1 MPRGSDDVAAPR
13 NDSLEGRAG
22 WIARP
27 SKVIAQPLELHPTWR
42 GVVVEQR
49 GACYNHLWDPQQQS
63 SDATGRRPLE
73 KASWTSERA
82 QVVISEIET
91 VIVGKRQAVEQVV
104 IGLLCNGHVLIEDIP
119 GVGKTMLA
127 KALAGAL
134 GASYRRIQ
142 FTPDLL
148 PADITGTS
156 IFNQKTSEFSF
167 REGPVFTN
175 ILLADEINRAT
186 PKTQSSLLECME
198 EFQVTVDG
206 ETKLLARPFFVM
218 ATENPVEYRG
228 TYPLPEAQLDRFLMR
243 IKIGYP
249 APEDEVTVLD
259 RQMKRH
265 PIYSVKP
272 VVETEEV
279 LAMQENVKDVFI
291 EPSLKQYLVA
301 LVWAT
306 REHPMLSL
314 GASPRASLGLLRAGQ
329 ARAALQGRD
338 FVLPDDIKAVAS
350 PVLCHRLFLK
360 PEARVRQADAEQI
373 VAEVLD
379 QVAVPAA

>member
-1 MPRGSDDVAAPR
+1 M
-13 NDSLEGRAG
+13 E
-22 WIARP
+22 
-27 SKVIAQPLELHPTWR
+27 KTTWTAKQA
-42 GVVVEQR
+42 E
-49 GACYNHLWDPQQQS
+49 AIIN
-63 SDATGRRPLE
+63 
-73 KASWTSERA
+73 
-82 QVVISEIET
+82 EIET
-91 VIVGKRQAVEQVV
+91 VIVGKRQVVELVV
-104 IGLLCNGHVLIEDIP
+104 IGLLCNGHILIEDIP

-134 GASYRRIQ
+134 GGSYHRIQ

-156 IFNQKTSEFSF
+156 IFNQKTAEFIF

-198 EFQVTVDG
+198 EFQVTTDG
-206 ETKLLARPFFVM
+206 LTRQLDRPFFVM
-218 ATENPVEYRG
+218 ATENPIEYRG

-249 APEDEVTVLD
+249 TPEDEVMVLD

-265 PIYSVKP
+265 PIFSVKP
-272 VVETEEV
+272 VVEREEV

-291 EPSLKQYLVA
+291 EPSLKQYLVD

-338 FVLPDDIKAVAS
+338 YVLPDDIKTIASAVLS
-350 PVLCHRLFLK
+350 HRLFLK
-360 PEARVRQADAEQI
+360 PEARVRQADPQQI
-373 VAEVLD
+373 VTEVLD
-379 QVAVPAA
+379 QVTVPAA